1 MENQELS
8 HSLSQHSHTL
18 IYCFICGI
26 AYKQSHFISH
36 YTECKSNY
44 LSSLNFKIR
53 PLKEPQ
59 GFDSLLLMIQRK
71 EDITSLLEEYNKIVE
86 DIHFELIYKQC
97 PKCNK
102 KFYPNAYLKHSSK
115 CNKKRSM
122 TDCEI
127 TKVMEEIDEMGNCKV
142 MKKRRKMSMENL
154 KLIAK
159 DEIKGFKHFNLL
171 RYLNK

>member
-1 MENQELS
+1 MENQESS
-8 HSLSQHSHTL
+8 HCLSQHNHTL

-53 PLKEPQ
+53 PLMEPK
-59 GFDSLLLMIQRK
+59 GFDTFLLMIERK
-71 EDITSLLEEYNKIVE
+71 EDITPFLEEYNKIVE
-86 DIHFELIYKQC
+86 GIHFELICKQC
-97 PKCNK
+97 PRCNK
-102 KFYPNAYLKHSSK
+102 KFYPNAYLKHCSK
-115 CNKKRSM
+115 CNRKSSM

-127 TKVMEEIDEMGNCKV
+127 SKVMEDVDDNGQRKV
-142 MKKRRKMSMENL
+142 TKKRRKMSMENL

-159 DEIKGFKHFNLL
+159 DEIKGFKSFNLL